1 MLPPSEEL
9 QQKSCS
15 SSPVLVV
22 LTSEIQIIQERLS
35 HLWWMCSH
43 LKYSKY
49 PLLPTQKQINMQSIH
64 DCPHK
69 KYAKYAKY
77 PCLSTQKLCNQNC
90 NSFHRRNLPIPFNIS
105 SSKQFNGAS
114 VHIISL
120 TRPVYIIFK
129 ILSNGK
135 TWHCPSTGNC
145 CNDSFVIMYEGKGK
159 LSATTPNYCSFSF
172 LIERWPAPQFFAISN
187 GFKAIIALFQN
198 VSVFSFEQTRHFQ
211 TSKWRLCCNAQKHCW
226 TRTHQRRVRFCF

>member
-1 MLPPSEEL
+1 
-9 QQKSCS
+9 
-15 SSPVLVV
+15 
-22 LTSEIQIIQERLS
+22 
-35 HLWWMCSH
+35 
-43 LKYSKY
+43 
-49 PLLPTQKQINMQSIH
+49 MQSIH

-69 KYAKYAKY
+69 NMQNMQSILVCPHKNCAIKTATAFTDVIFRYLLTSAL
-77 PCLSTQKLCNQNC
+77 LSSLTG
-90 NSFHRRNLPIPFNIS
+90 P
-105 SSKQFNGAS
+105 
-114 VHIISL
+114 VYIISL
-120 TRPVYIIFK
+120 IRPVYIIFK

-145 CNDSFVIMYEGKGK
+145 CNDSFVIMYEGIGK

-211 TSKWRLCCNAQKHCW
+211 TSK
-226 TRTHQRRVRFCF
+226 